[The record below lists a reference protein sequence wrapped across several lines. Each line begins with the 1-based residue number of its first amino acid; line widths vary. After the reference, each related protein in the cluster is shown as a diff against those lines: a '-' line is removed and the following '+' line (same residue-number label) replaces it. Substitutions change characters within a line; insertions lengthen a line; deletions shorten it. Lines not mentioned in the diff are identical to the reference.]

1 MKNVNQ
7 GNCLINPQLKTSKLD
22 FGKMTVFFKTLS
34 FGNGL
39 SYQALLGLEWKIFC
53 HSLWICF
60 NCFIGYESLAAIIMV
75 RCPYIYFQ
83 DSIVCRVTCSSS
95 RIIACHINHTCHINQ
110 TQIRSLLCTL
120 YSGSPTIAFRI
131 RKA

>member
-1 MKNVNQ
+1 
-7 GNCLINPQLKTSKLD
+7 
-22 FGKMTVFFKTLS
+22 MTVFFKTLS

-60 NCFIGYESLAAIIMV
+60 HCFIGYESLAAIIMV

-83 DSIVCRVTCSSS
+83 DSMLTEG
-95 RIIACHINHTCHINQ
+95 
-110 TQIRSLLCTL
+110 RSANLAGFTLSKNLCIKL
-120 YSGSPTIAFRI
+120 QYSCF
-131 RKA
+131 

>member
-1 MKNVNQ
+1 
-7 GNCLINPQLKTSKLD
+7 
-22 FGKMTVFFKTLS
+22 MTVFFKTLS

-60 NCFIGYESLAAIIMV
+60 HCFIGYESLAAIIMV

-83 DSIVCRVTCSSS
+83 DSMLNCNGNNYVVSSVLTS
-95 RIIACHINHTCHINQ
+95 LHT
-110 TQIRSLLCTL
+110 SLLGTQEV
-120 YSGSPTIAFRI
+120 ANAR
-131 RKA
+131 